1 MEQITKLAVK
11 WKNLHFGVQE
21 NFHTEYC
28 LSKSVSFPFLN
39 ISFFFFK
46 LLGINLDI
54 RRLLVKCSQHIP
66 PGFSSFMW
74 LLKCALLWHRRFLS
88 ALINALFQLQML
100 QQRQLQSLLL
110 KLLKVP
116 LFLWSLMSV
125 LVRFGRL
132 GSIWSSSKHY
142 SCLSEKGE
150 GNLMVETRMEKL
162 SIRTKSQGIL
172 STCSSVSSRS
182 SQDLP

>member
-1 MEQITKLAVK
+1 M
-11 WKNLHFGVQE
+11 
-21 NFHTEYC
+21 
-28 LSKSVSFPFLN
+28 
-39 ISFFFFK
+39 
-46 LLGINLDI
+46 DI
-54 RRLLVKCSQHIP
+54 RRFLEKCSQHIP

-88 ALINALFQLQML
+88 SLINALFLLQML

-132 GSIWSSSKHY
+132 GLIWSSSKHY
-142 SCLSEKGE
+142 TCLSEKGE
-150 GNLMVETRMEKL
+150 GNLMVETRMEKF
-162 SIRTKSQGIL
+162 SIRTKNQGL
-172 STCSSVSSRS
+172 LTTCSCVSSRS
-182 SQDLP
+182 WKLSEPSISPQQNAMSLREKLPCLLNLLRFFILQTLYFILQ